1 MSLQAIKGKAE
12 GMPKLIAEVKAMQ
25 GFEDVSKR
33 QIEATI
39 KNIAVK
45 EKRGSDAVSGS
56 TACNPVISLIF
67 SC

>member
-1 MSLQAIKGKAE
+1 
-12 GMPKLIAEVKAMQ
+12 MPKLIAEVKAMQ

-45 EKRGSDAVSGS
+45 EKRGSDAVSILLS
-56 TACNPVISLIF
+56 IICS
-67 SC
+67 